1 MNDRD
6 AMGVLILILGSAILM
21 GGFMLLSLD
30 VQLKQSKLETFQ
42 NLPENAKPIWCDE
55 FNKCYIMDKWMDITN
70 VTNKE
75 PYTFV
80 VVDGFQV
87 EEVTIEKI
95 RIE

>member
-1 MNDRD
+1 MNDHD
-6 AMGVLILILGSAILM
+6 AMGVLAIILICVIM
-21 GGFMLLSLD
+21 GGGFILLSLD
-30 VQLKQSKLETFQ
+30 SQLAQSKLETFR

-70 VTNKE
+70 ATNKE

-80 VVDGFQV
+80 VVDGFHV